1 MPDGGDNPHG
11 KGRPNLA
18 KDVGVGT
25 ARFFGN
31 IALLPFTSTALV
43 VNSVA
48 YGVKSVKAHR
58 QNSSREEELPA
69 DALDA
74 TRERGPGSS
83 KAEQARR
90 DSPEVSSS
98 TNQIQLRNEEHVE
111 AICRRHLDRGFRND
125 KIHNLEFRG
134 NVVDVFESG

>member
-1 MPDGGDNPHG
+1 M
-11 KGRPNLA
+11 
-18 KDVGVGT
+18 
-25 ARFFGN
+25 
-31 IALLPFTSTALV
+31 

-74 TRERGPGSS
+74 ARERGPGSS

-90 DSPEVSSS
+90 DSREVSSS

-125 KIHNLEFRG
+125 KIHNIEFRG